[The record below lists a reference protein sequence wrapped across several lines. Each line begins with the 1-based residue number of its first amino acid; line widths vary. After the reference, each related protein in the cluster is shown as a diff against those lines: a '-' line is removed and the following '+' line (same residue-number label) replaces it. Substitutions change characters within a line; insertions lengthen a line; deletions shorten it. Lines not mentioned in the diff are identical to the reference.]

1 MNNIIKRVWNQNRM
15 VQIEDLSGMT
25 FQAESGGHTFEIF
38 GVDDTGATVNL
49 SGTVTGVFRR
59 PDNADIALTGSASGG
74 VASVTLTDDCY
85 AVPGRFGLTIF
96 VTSGGQKTAVYAAIG
111 TVASTNGGAVAG
123 DTPQDVVD
131 LINAIEA
138 AVATIPADYTDLMAA
153 IAPMYSNSALYAV
166 GSYAWYDG
174 DLYRCTTPI
183 TTAETWT
190 AAHWTAAVI
199 GNDVARIGENLKNL
213 DDSVFNVPYTPSN
226 MSTDSNGKIWLE
238 KGYISAKTGAS
249 GADNSG
255 SYYKTQVGNGNT
267 EPFLLIGDKP
277 LMISVDLDWVE
288 YTCWSYSGV
297 TNASAT
303 HSNTNKGYFSGLDKL
318 YIPATSPDV
327 RFAIAFRTLGAND
340 AQRPAFTPE
349 QLNTLKDAIK
359 IRVATDSSL
368 SIVGAAADA
377 NAVTAALVGSKNRT
391 NNIPSQM
398 TWWEVPNT
406 FDANNPIYP
415 ADVPYNSFT
424 YQTGAL
430 LAGFAD
436 KGVPIDTSGSKAY
449 WVFRFRSFHNTNL
462 TSYLIYNAYSGQLF
476 CAQSSNG
483 GSTLTVS
490 NFGGGKTASVL
501 WLGDSIS
508 RGRLGGQSANASI
521 PIPNRVAIETGLDVQ
536 NFGIGNIGFCAGWTS
551 DTPNKTNAIGY
562 LKRVGDPNYY
572 DPSDNWAGYKF
583 LGTGDWS
590 RFNTIVIA
598 LGTNDNNYPL
608 GSLSDIDDTLS
619 YATVMAWKTSAQDS
633 DASNRTIVKA
643 LYQCYRYIRESEDYH
658 TGSDPYVPN
667 GKYMNIILSDPI
679 ISGDL
684 ETGTAPSWGYN
695 TTRGGGFTRIQM
707 NELYEAFAQKYGCG
721 HISNY
726 DAPIDRMHL
735 ANSLPDGVHPNETTY
750 QQLGRHFAGKVAA
763 VVL

>member
-1 MNNIIKRVWNQNRM
+1 MPTTYSSGVVTAYGAALAGGFTGTYEDFCTLMATLPTEYGNI
-15 VQIEDLSGMT
+15 E
-25 FQAESGGHTFEIF
+25 
-38 GVDDTGATVNL
+38 
-49 SGTVTGVFRR
+49 
-59 PDNADIALTGSASGG
+59 NAIAL
-74 VASVTLTDDCY
+74 
-85 AVPGRFGLTIF
+85 P
-96 VTSGGQKTAVYAAIG
+96 
-111 TVASTNGGAVAG
+111 
-123 DTPQDVVD
+123 
-131 LINAIEA
+131 
-138 AVATIPADYTDLMAA
+138 
-153 IAPMYSNSALYAV
+153 YSNSSLYSV
-166 GSYAWYDG
+166 GSYAWYYG
-174 DLYRCTTPI
+174 ALYRCTTPI

-199 GNDVARIGENLKNL
+199 GDDVARIGENLKNL

-391 NNIPSQM
+391 YNIPSQM
-398 TWWEVPNT
+398 TWWEPPST
-406 FDANNPIYP
+406 FNASNPIYP
-415 ADVPYNSFT
+415 ADVPPNSFT
-424 YQTGAL
+424 CQMGSV
-430 LAGFAD
+430 LAGFASN
-436 KGVPIDTSGSKAY
+436 GVPMHLGSTY
-449 WVFRFRSFHNTNL
+449 WLFCYRSFHNTNL
-462 TSYLIYNAYSGQLF
+462 YFYHLFNIGYKENFYCQSFNA
-476 CAQSSNG
+476 
-483 GSTLTVS
+483 GSTISVS
-490 NFGGGKTASVL
+490 NFGGSKTASVL

-521 PIPNRVAIETGLDVQ
+521 PIPNRVAMETGMVVE
-536 NFGIGNIGFCAGWTS
+536 NFGIGNIGWCAGWTS
-551 DTPNKTNAIGY
+551 ETPNKTNAIGY

-590 RFNTIVIA
+590 DFNTIVFA

-619 YATVMAWKTSAQDS
+619 YAQVMAWKTSAQDS
-633 DASNRTIVKA
+633 DATNRSIVKA
-643 LYQCYRYIRESEDYH
+643 IYQCYRYIRESEDYH
-658 TGSDPYVPN
+658 ASGEPYVAG

-684 ETGTAPSWGYN
+684 GTGTAPEWGYN
-695 TTRGGGFTRIQM
+695 VQRAGGFTRMQL
-707 NELYEAFAQKYGCG
+707 NQLLADFAQKYGCG

-750 QQLGRHFAGKVAA
+750 QQLGRHFAGKLAA

>member
-1 MNNIIKRVWNQNRM
+1 M
-15 VQIEDLSGMT
+15 VCIEDLTGFA
-25 FQAESGGHTFEIF
+25 FQAENGGHTFEISGIDEDGNNVSF
-38 GVDDTGATVNL
+38 
-49 SGTVTGVFRR
+49 SGTVAGVFRR
-59 PDNADIALTGSASGG
+59 PDNADIALTGVISGG
-74 VASVTLTDDCY
+74 KAYVTLSEDCY
-85 AVPGRFGLTIF
+85 AVNGSSMLTIY
-96 VTSGGQKTAVYAAIG
+96 VTDGGQKVAVYSAVL
-111 TVASTNGGAVAG
+111 TVTRTSGGAVAG
-123 DTPQDVVD
+123 DTPQDIVD
-131 LINAIEA
+131 LINAINEA
-138 AVATIPADYTDLMAA
+138 VSDIPADYTLLQKDLAEVTSSVFTTLYTPA
-153 IAPMYSNSALYAV
+153 NSSYDLPLSK
-166 GSYAWYDG
+166 GSFNASTG
-174 DLYRCTTPI
+174 NGI
-183 TTAETWT
+183 TDSTGVRWRTQTGNFCE
-190 AAHWTAAVI
+190 I
-199 GNDVARIGENLKNL
+199 GNKT
-213 DDSVFNVPYTPSN
+213 VFAVF
-226 MSTDSNGKIWLE
+226 GLA
-238 KGYISAKTGAS
+238 GYEWAC
-249 GADNSG
+249 
-255 SYYKTQVGNGNT
+255 
-267 EPFLLIGDKP
+267 F
-277 LMISVDLDWVE
+277 
-288 YTCWSYSGV
+288 SYSGN
-297 TNASAT
+297 TWASAT
-303 HSNTNKGYFSGLDKL
+303 HSNTGGEYVPSTQPIV
-318 YIPATSPDV
+318 IPANS
-327 RFAIAFRTLGAND
+327 
-340 AQRPAFTPE
+340 
-349 QLNTLKDAIK
+349 
-359 IRVATDSSL
+359 TDSYFCITIRKISQEVISDAEVLQIRAAIRLYNASIFSVDPTL
-368 SIVGAAADA
+368 SVSGAAADA
-377 NAVTAALVGSKNRT
+377 ATTGTYIFRGKGSTYNLP
-391 NNIPSQM
+391 IGF

-424 YQTGAL
+424 FQTGAL

-449 WVFRFRSFHNTNL
+449 WVFRFRSFHNTSL
-462 TSYLIYNAYSGQLF
+462 TSYLIYSASLGQLF

-521 PIPNRVAIETGLDVQ
+521 PIPNRVAIETGMDVQ

-562 LKRVGDPNYY
+562 LKRVGDPDYY

-679 ISGDL
+679 ISGNL
-684 ETGTAPSWGYN
+684 ETGTAPEWGYN
-695 TTRGGGFTRIQM
+695 VQRAGGFTRMQL
-707 NELYEAFAQKYGCG
+707 NQLLADFAQKYGCG

-735 ANSLPDGVHPNETTY
+735 ANSLPDGIHPDETTY
-750 QQLGRHFAGKVAA
+750 QQLGRHFAGKLTALVQ
-763 VVL
+763 